1 MLAVWDC
8 IPNCFQQHN
17 KGFSF
22 TGLIRQGE
30 ACFFSAFCN
39 CSKRVAFMDG
49 HVHMPVGS
57 LPACP
62 PVPENEGGLRFHPSW
77 PVRNTSI

>member
-30 ACFFSAFCN
+30 ACFFRHSAIAA
-39 CSKRVAFMDG
+39 SV
-49 HVHMPVGS
+49 
-57 LPACP
+57 
-62 PVPENEGGLRFHPSW
+62 
-77 PVRNTSI
+77 